1 MNALEEFVFVTEK
14 LKSASFCGFKGYRVD
29 KILTIPT
36 QEVLKGVFRM
46 SYPQLCKSLLGDM
59 IIDGYHY
66 NFDLI
71 RNAKVVLFYSL
82 GHAMRADYVHF
93 METVA
98 SCSDDAVLFTGRSNN
113 GNLISKIKVRF
124 SSIKMFFLLFLWIVT
139 LYKAGIN
146 KKYWNKYLCSL
157 LSGYK
162 WKSILVKNGDVILS
176 IKSMVSIFDAREY
189 ENIFTQFLNLH
200 GIPTATLQHGHYGK
214 EYFKDQKN
222 FYIGI
227 GYRGFV
233 SDYFLAWGDFS
244 YNNALSCEIP
254 KSKLIKVGNPS
265 LINTK
270 KIEGRKGAFGLLLD
284 GGEEAIP
291 DNRNMYNIVREI
303 AKEKGKK
310 LLVKQ
315 HPSFKTPDFS
325 FFVGDENVELYTGDL
340 ESFATEVELAICCNT
355 SSLITLLIW
364 GIPILHYAP
373 LYMYDMFDELKNY
386 SFTNKKELNEL
397 YDKNV
402 SPTSLLS
409 LYTEVDHVREN
420 YRNAF
425 EQIIMSNIE

>member
-1 MNALEEFVFVTEK
+1 MNALEEFDYVTEK
-14 LKSASFCGFKGYRVD
+14 LKSARFCGFKGYRVD

-46 SYPQLCKSLLGDM
+46 SNHQLYKSLLGD
-59 IIDGYHY
+59 ILIDGYHY
-66 NFDLI
+66 DFESI
-71 RNAKVVLFYSL
+71 RNAKIVLFYSL

-98 SCSDDAVLFTGRSNN
+98 SCSDDTVLFTGSCNN
-113 GNLISKIKVRF
+113 GRLISKIKVRL
-124 SSIKMFFLLFLWIVT
+124 SSIKMFFLLLLWIVT
-139 LYKAGIN
+139 LSKARID
-146 KKYWNKYLCSL
+146 KKYWKKYLCSL

-162 WKSILVKNGDVILS
+162 WKSILIKNEDVILS

-214 EYFKDQKN
+214 EFFKDQKN

-244 YNNALSCEIP
+244 CNNALSCEIP
-254 KSKLIKVGNPS
+254 MSKLIKVGSPS

-270 KIEGRKGAFGLLLD
+270 KIEGRKGTVGLLLD

-291 DNRNMYNIVREI
+291 DNRNMYYIIREI

-315 HPSFKTPDFS
+315 HPSFKTPEYS
-325 FFVGDENVELYTGDL
+325 FFVGDENVELYSGDL

-355 SSLITLLIW
+355 SCLITLLIW
-364 GIPILHYAP
+364 GLPIIHYAP
-373 LYMYDMFDELKNY
+373 LSMYDMFSELKNY
-386 SFTNKKELNEL
+386 SFTNKQELNDL

-409 LYTEVDHVREN
+409 LYTEVDHVKEN

-425 EQIIMSNIE
+425 EQIIMNKSE